1 MVGIIGAM
9 DEEVELLI
17 KEMNNKKVYNY
28 TKMNFYQGKINTKD
42 VVIVR
47 CGIGK
52 VNAAVCTQVLLDK
65 FDIKYVINT
74 GIAGSLDNS
83 IDIGDIVLSR
93 NSIQYDMDVR
103 AFGYNIG
110 QVPRMDVLS
119 FDSSEYLIRKTS
131 DVCENIG
138 INNFIGTV
146 VTGDTF
152 VSDNNHK
159 ERLKKEFSGLC
170 TEMEGAAIGHVC
182 YLNDIE
188 FIIIRSI
195 SDKADDSS
203 SLDYKEFEKI
213 AISNSVNIV
222 NNLLKEI

>member
-1 MVGIIGAM
+1 MIGIIGAM

-17 KEMNNKKVYNY
+17 NQMKNKKVFNF
-28 TKMNFYQGKINTKD
+28 TKMNFYKGIIND
-42 VVIVR
+42 REVVVVR

-52 VNAAVCTQVLLDK
+52 VNAAICTQVLLDK

-74 GIAGSLDNS
+74 GIAGSLDNE
-83 IDIGDIVLSR
+83 INIGDIVLSK

-103 AFGYNIG
+103 AFGYDIG
-110 QVPRMDVLS
+110 QIPRMDVLS

-131 DVCENIG
+131 DVCEEMG

-152 VSDNNHK
+152 VSDSSHK
-159 ERLKKEFSGLC
+159 ERLKKQFSGLC
-170 TEMEGAAIGHVC
+170 TEMEGASIGHVC
-182 YLNDIE
+182 YLNSVD

-195 SDKADDSS
+195 SDKADNSS
-203 SLDYKEFEKI
+203 TIDYKQFEQI
-213 AISNSVNIV
+213 AITNSVNIV
-222 NNLLKEI
+222 NNLIKEI

>member
-17 KEMNNKKVYNY
+17 KEMKNKKVYNY